1 MLKSLKP
8 KEKAMPEKTVYL
20 ERINAKAPV
29 DNVLYRMGYKKGK
42 TVLPEQQQK
51 KINDAINLGDILC
64 DLKGAYL
71 FLKITSKSGNSVRLE
86 NGVII
91 ESIQVTE
98 LFKTSSDVLLMASTA
113 GAGIVERR
121 DLEMKAGNNSLGVIL
136 DAVGSET
143 ADTGLDWMQ
152 EFLAAQLAKKGRI
165 ITRRFSPGYGDL
177 KIECQKVIYDTLNLS
192 KIGISIS
199 DRYLLTPE
207 KSVIAVAGVV

>member
-1 MLKSLKP
+1 
-8 KEKAMPEKTVYL
+8 MPDKIVYL

-42 TVLPEQQQK
+42 TVLSGGQQRK
-51 KINDAINLGDILC
+51 MDEAINLGEMMC

-71 FLKITSKSGNSVRLE
+71 FLKIISKSGRSVTLE
-86 NGVII
+86 NGSVI
-91 ESIQVTE
+91 ESSQVAE

-152 EFLAAQLAKKGRI
+152 EFLEALMSKKGRT

-199 DRYLLTPE
+199 DRFLLTPE
-207 KSVIAVAGVV
+207 KSAIAVAGVS